1 MKPAHYL
8 SLVALAV
15 LAALASS
22 ERAEAAELCNET
34 SYVIQ
39 VASGW
44 PVEGGVSIQGWQ
56 RIRPN
61 ECVATA
67 QEVSLESDT
76 PIFYY
81 AKTSSAY
88 LGGVREWRGGVPL
101 CVDEADFDVVAN
113 TRCAAL
119 GLTSRDFMIREGD
132 DRARTVLVEPDNF
145 GRRAEIAGIQR
156 LLESAGYAISSVDG
170 YEGRGT
176 RRAISTFLTERELG
190 SRPAASRLIDELEA
204 YALERNASS
213 GVILCNNTIGDISA
227 VIGHRVGDIWQSR
240 GWWRLHSGECARM
253 LASHLETANAYF
265 YAERINTGERTPI
278 EGGTQ
283 AFCLAPARFVSE
295 GRENCQQRGYGD
307 ALFRAVPE
315 PENGGVRVSLIDDD
329 FGGIRR
335 DQ

>member
-1 MKPAHYL
+1 MTPTL
-8 SLVALAV
+8 LIRISLFALLAV
-15 LAALASS
+15 FLTE

-34 SYVIQ
+34 SYVVQ
-39 VASGW
+39 VATGW
-44 PVEGGVSIQGWQ
+44 PVEGGVVLQGWQ
-56 RIRPN
+56 RVRPG
-61 ECVATA
+61 ECVASA

-119 GLTSRDFMIREGD
+119 GLASRDFMIREGEN
-132 DRARTVLVEPDNF
+132 RARTVLVEPSNY
-145 GRRAEIAGIQR
+145 GRRAEVAGIQR

-176 RRAISTFLTERELG
+176 RRAVSSFLSDRGLG
-190 SRPAASRLIDELEA
+190 NRPAASRLIDELESA
-204 YALERNASS
+204 ALERNASS
-213 GVILCNNTIGDISA
+213 GVTICNETIGDISA
-227 VIGHRVGDIWQSR
+227 AIGHRVEDDWQSR
-240 GWWRLHSGECARM
+240 GWWRLHAGECARM
-253 LASHLETANAYF
+253 LATHLETGNAYY

-278 EGGTQ
+278 LEGTQ
-283 AFCLAPARFVSE
+283 PFCLAPARFVAE
-295 GRENCQQRGYGD
+295 GRGNCQQRGYGE

-315 PENGGVRVSLIDDD
+315 PENGGVRVTVTDGD

>member
-1 MKPAHYL
+1 MKPVQSL
-8 SLVALAV
+8 SIVVLAV
-15 LAALASS
+15 LTTLFSAQ
-22 ERAEAAELCNET
+22 RAEAAELCNET

-39 VASGW
+39 LATGW

-56 RIRPN
+56 RIRPG

-67 QEVSLESDT
+67 QDVSLETDT

-119 GLTSRDFMIREGD
+119 GLASRDFMIREGD
-132 DRARTVLVEPDNF
+132 NRARTVLVEPDNF
-145 GRRAEIAGIQR
+145 GRRAETAGIQR

-176 RRAISTFLTERELG
+176 RRAVNTFLSDRELG

-204 YALERNASS
+204 YALERNATS

-227 VIGHRVGDIWQSR
+227 VIGHRVSDVWQSR

-253 LASHLETANAYF
+253 LASHLETANAYY

-278 EGGTQ
+278 EDGTQ
-283 AFCLAPARFVSE
+283 VFCLAPARFVSE
-295 GRENCQQRGYGD
+295 GRENCTQRGY
-307 ALFRAVPE
+307 AEARFRVIPE
-315 PENGGVRVSLIDDD
+315 PEDGGVRISVSDDD

>member
-1 MKPAHYL
+1 MKL
-8 SLVALAV
+8 SSFFSVVCLAV
-15 LAALASS
+15 VAILTTF
-22 ERAEAAELCNET
+22 ERADAAELCNET
-34 SYVIQ
+34 SYVVQ
-39 VASGW
+39 VATGW

-56 RIRPN
+56 RVRPG
-61 ECVATA
+61 ECVASA

-119 GLTSRDFMIREGD
+119 GLASRDFMIREGD
-132 DRARTVLVEPDNF
+132 NRARTVLVEPDNF
-145 GRRAEIAGIQR
+145 TRRAETAGIQR

-176 RRAISTFLTERELG
+176 RRAVSAFLSDRNLG

-204 YALERNASS
+204 YALERNATS
-213 GVILCNNTIGDISA
+213 GVTVCNQTIGDISA
-227 VIGHRVGDIWQSR
+227 VIGHRVEEVWQSR

-253 LASHLETANAYF
+253 LASHLETGNAYF

-278 EGGTQ
+278 LEGTQ
-283 AFCLAPARFVSE
+283 PFCLAPARFVAE
-295 GRENCQQRGYGD
+295 GRENCEQRGYGE

-315 PENGGVRVSLIDDD
+315 PENGGVRVNITDDD

-335 DQ
+335 DP